1 MGELRIDGKQ
11 AAFEAGETLLQAAR
25 RAQVDIPT
33 LCFDPRVAPNG
44 SCRLCLVEIEGRPN
58 PVPACA
64 FPAAEGLS
72 VRTESPALTAYRSRL
87 LNLVLSELPERE
99 CRHCAEIGPCEL
111 HALAARYGAT
121 GGRYRGATSGA
132 PVDDGNPFILRDYE
146 QCIYCYRCTRVC
158 NELEQ
163 AHAIAPAGRGF
174 ATRIA
179 TLFERGLMDVT
190 CTFCGQCINTCPTGA
205 LADLPRLGRA
215 RAADLTASVRT
226 ICPFCGTGCGVRLDV
241 AGDRVVGVRPDFT
254 SPVSHGSLCVKG
266 QFGWE
271 FIHSADRLTT
281 PLVRADGTLR
291 PATWVEALGVV
302 ADRLRSIREAYGPDS
317 IVLWSSARATSEANY
332 LFQKFAR
339 AVIGTNNVD
348 NCART

>member
-1 MGELRIDGKQ
+1 MGELRIDRRRVE
-11 AAFEAGETLLQAAR
+11 FEAGETILQVAR
-25 RAQVDIPT
+25 RAHIDIPT
-33 LCFDPRVAPNG
+33 LCDDPRVTPSG
-44 SCRLCLVEIEGRPN
+44 SCRLCLVEIEERPN
-58 PVPACA
+58 PFPACT
-64 FPAAEGLS
+64 FPALEGLS
-72 VRTESPALTAYRSRL
+72 VQTDSAALAAYRSRL
-87 LNLVLSELPERE
+87 LDLVLSELPERE

-111 HALAARYGAT
+111 HALAARYGAS

-132 PVDDGNPFILRDYE
+132 LVDDGNPFILRDYE

-174 ATRIA
+174 ETRVA

-190 CTFCGQCINTCPTGA
+190 CTFCGQCVNTCPTGA
-205 LADLPRLGRA
+205 LADLTRMGRV
-215 RAADLTASVRT
+215 RASDLTASVRT
-226 ICPFCGTGCGVRLDV
+226 VCAFCGTGCGIRLDV

-254 SPVSHGSLCVKG
+254 SPVSRGSLCVKG

-271 FIHSADRLTT
+271 FIHSSDRLTT
-281 PLVRADGTLR
+281 PLVRADGKLR
-291 PATWVEALGVV
+291 RATWDEALGVV
-302 ADRLRSIREAYGPDS
+302 ADRLRSICDAYGPDS